1 MFAALKAVGAFVVNY
16 WEKTK
21 EQRPTVQEAIHALHL
36 AQDDLYEKRQLLI
49 IEIDIA
55 AENIRKNVLVNE
67 QAALVALKQKKRLE
81 NQLHKIDGLLS
92 KIGWQKQQLEDA
104 NIYKEV
110 VEKMSYASKALEEFH
125 QKLL

>member
-1 MFAALKAVGAFVVNY
+1 MHSSLKNVSCIKRRGCLCGELLGKNQ
-16 WEKTK
+16 

-67 QAALVALKQKKRLE
+67 QGELCVDIICCR
-81 NQLHKIDGLLS
+81 
-92 KIGWQKQQLEDA
+92 
-104 NIYKEV
+104 
-110 VEKMSYASKALEEFH
+110 
-125 QKLL
+125 